1 MIRSV
6 LVVRSR
12 ALSVRGRALGVRGR
26 ALSVRVRALSVRVA
40 TALGVGAIALALPA
54 PVAAHGYAP
63 PPDSLLSVLLAWQL
77 EAHILLPLG
86 ATALIYHFGVR
97 KVNAAHPHN
106 PVPRFRYWSWMAG
119 LLVLLIA
126 LASPIATYDTTLFSV
141 HMVQH
146 VLLALVAAP
155 LLAIGAPITLLL
167 RASSPETRKRVILPV
182 LNSRPV
188 KFISFPIFTWIFF
201 AAVMWGTH
209 FSPIFNA
216 SLDNDVIHF
225 FEHALYL
232 GAGLL
237 FWWPVVGADPSP
249 WRLPHPARVTYI
261 FLGMPQSSFLGLA
274 IFSAPAVLY
283 SHYATLVRTWGPTP
297 LADQAVAGGLMW
309 VLGDLAFLTA
319 LILSIWVWLRAEERE
334 GVRLDAQLD
343 REDALKAKHA
353 AGRATALA
361 ADPPVPPPTP
371 ITAVSPLPQPPS
383 D

>member
-1 MIRSV
+1 MRRRPSRCCRSSSPGS
-6 LVVRSR
+6 SR
-12 ALSVRGRALGVRGR
+12 RTSCCPSA
-26 ALSVRVRALSVRVA
+26 
-40 TALGVGAIALALPA
+40 
-54 PVAAHGYAP
+54 
-63 PPDSLLSVLLAWQL
+63 
-77 EAHILLPLG
+77 
-86 ATALIYHFGVR
+86 ATALIYHLAVR

-119 LLVLLIA
+119 VVVLLVA

-146 VLLALVAAP
+146 VLLAMVAAP

-167 RASSPETRKRVILPV
+167 RVSSPETRRRVILPV
-182 LNSRPV
+182 LHSWPV
-188 KFISFPIFTWIFF
+188 KIISFPVVTWIIF
-201 AAVMWGTH
+201 AAVMWGSH
-209 FSPIFNA
+209 FSPLFDA
-216 SLDNDVIHF
+216 SLDNDAIHF

-249 WRLPHPARVTYI
+249 WRLPHPARIGYL

-283 SHYATLVRTWGPTP
+283 QHYATLVRPWGPTP
-297 LADQAVAGGLMW
+297 LEDQALAGGLMW
-309 VLGDLAFLTA
+309 ILGDAIFLIAIILAV
-319 LILSIWVWLRAEERE
+319 WVWLRAEERE

-343 REDALKAKHA
+343 REDALKARHA
-353 AGRATALA
+353 AAPATSASTSA
-361 ADPPVPPPTP
+361 
-371 ITAVSPLPQPPS
+371 PPS